1 MVYCGKYG
9 EKVYKRYIKAYQIL
23 LNTTGLTTSARV
35 IGAPQTVFCAKLLCR
50 FGLSALQT
58 QRLACEPI
66 TIQHNVACWSV
77 IIANTEVSL

>member
-1 MVYCGKYG
+1 MNQLQY
-9 EKVYKRYIKAYQIL
+9 
-23 LNTTGLTTSARV
+23 NTMWRV
-35 IGAPQTVFCAKLLCR
+35 
-50 FGLSALQT
+50 GLSALQT